1 MLTIT
6 LFGPTSVVTDAGTT
20 VTAAD
25 LGGVKPRQILEILAL
40 AAGTPV
46 AKDRLADLLWDGQPP
61 KTYVGTLESYV
72 CVLRRSLGLARGR
85 RSVLATTSS
94 GYLLDPAQARVDLV
108 EFRRL
113 LATAA
118 TAPPEDRIALTQRAL
133 ELAAGSLLAS
143 DSYTGWAEEERNC
156 VRHELVTACVSAAGC
171 ANEQGRHDA
180 AIRLARAAV
189 ERDRFAENAVRHLM
203 RALWRSGRRCEALSC
218 YATLR
223 AGMVEELGLEPG
235 AETYTTYMEVL
246 RDEDAVPPAQGGSER
261 VELKTLLGLLR
272 QTLESIPGVEL
283 PHNDRS
289 LAEIAVQVLE
299 VA

>member
-1 MLTIT
+1 MLTIS
-6 LFGPTSVVTDAGTT
+6 LFGPLSVVTDAGTT
-20 VTAAD
+20 VTASD

-46 AKDRLADLLWDGQPP
+46 AKDRLAHLLWDGEPP
-61 KTYVGTLESYV
+61 KTYVGTLESYI
-72 CVLRRSLGLARGR
+72 CVLRRALGLAKGR

-94 GYLLDPAQARVDLV
+94 GYVLDPAQARVDLV
-108 EFRRL
+108 DFRQL
-113 LATAA
+113 LAQAA
-118 TAPPEDRIALTQRAL
+118 SAVPEARIALTEQAL
-133 ELAAGSLLAS
+133 RVASATLLAS
-143 DSYTGWAEEERNC
+143 ESYAGWADEERNC
-156 VRHELVTACVSAAGC
+156 VRHELVTACIAAAGD
-171 ANEQGRHDA
+171 ANQTGRYDVA
-180 AIRLARAAV
+180 VRLARAALD
-189 ERDRFAENAVRHLM
+189 RDQFAENAVRHLM

-223 AGMVEELGLEPG
+223 SAMVDELGLEPG
-235 AETYTTYMEVL
+235 AETYAVYMEVL
-246 RDEDAVPPAQGGSER
+246 RDEDAVPSVQTGSER
-261 VELKTLLGLLR
+261 AELKTLLGLLR